1 MDYPLDLLLLRRAEM
16 DEANSKLECCPGS
29 LCDRISWPFSALIFC
44 LHKILDT
51 PTPPDYWRWS
61 RPAVPKDALF

>member
-29 LCDRISWPFSALIFC
+29 LCDRIS
-44 LHKILDT
+44 
-51 PTPPDYWRWS
+51 
-61 RPAVPKDALF
+61 